1 MATTTEVEI
10 KLTVDGSQPEK
21 SVGSIKSQ
29 LKQANAE
36 LLEMREKFGDTS
48 DEAVAAA
55 KKVGKLKDS
64 IGDAK
69 AMADAFSPDQKF
81 KAFGQ
86 ALQGVA
92 GGFAAVQGA
101 MGLMGSESKDVE
113 KVLLKVNSAMAL
125 SQGIDSVLSSA
136 DAFQTLGKKV
146 MAFNVVQ
153 KVVTGAQWLWNA
165 AMSANPIGALVAV
178 IAALIAG
185 VVALTSYF
193 MSNAKAS
200 RENAK
205 AVKDSAKALEQLE
218 KSTARASA
226 EFDKAQAQQLAL
238 AKAQGKSVEAIRELE
253 LKLADEKIAFEKS
266 SLAVAEN
273 TLKVEKNRLEKLKSA
288 DADED
293 VIKQQE
299 ENVKKATDLYNTE
312 SADYT
317 KSLDDKKAVQD
328 RHIVEVAQAE
338 TNANKESSD
347 KAKQDAEEKKKIQE
361 EANKKRKD
369 LTNQFKADLKALEDS
384 NYLNA
389 ITDDNKRAIEKLRI
403 DYENEQ
409 KAIKQ
414 KGFLKSEETR
424 LLKEID
430 KKYQLDLA
438 DLKAEQKKKEDE
450 DEKARIK
457 KAEEDAKAK
466 LEKEIA
472 FEEETFKILNDLRIS
487 KIKDEG
493 DKAREIESLKY
504 QAEIDASIEAL
515 NNKEIT
521 QAEYDA
527 RAEALKIQH
536 ESRITDI
543 EKSES
548 DKKIAIAKAEKEA
561 KEKIYSDIASA
572 LGTLSDVV
580 GKETEAG
587 KAFAIAQLV
596 ITQAQ
601 SVAKQ
606 VSSMKTAIM
615 GALATPQAIA
625 TGGVAAI
632 PTIAY
637 TTLVGGASI
646 AASIKAVVNG
656 IKQIKSAGGKGGG
669 GGSVS
674 APMGTGGSVTAPP
687 PPLTPQVNTQ
697 MINEGQIN
705 QLASATARAYVVE
718 SDVSGNQER
727 IQRLN
732 RAARIN

>member
-1 MATTTEVEI
+1 MATTTEVGI
-10 KLTVDGSQPEK
+10 KITVDGSEATK

-29 LKQANAE
+29 LKEATAE
-36 LLEMREKFGDTS
+36 LIAMREKFGDTS
-48 DEAVAAA
+48 DEAVKAA

-64 IGDAK
+64 ISDAK

-113 KVLLKVNSAMAL
+113 KMLLKVNSAMAL
-125 SQGIDSVLSSA
+125 SQGIDSVLQSA
-136 DAFQTLGKKV
+136 DAFGTLGKKLMSFSIVQKAVTIAQQIFNFV
-146 MAFNVVQ
+146 MA
-153 KVVTGAQWLWNA
+153 
-165 AMSANPIGALVAV
+165 ANPIGAVVVA
-178 IAALIAG
+178 ITALIAG
-185 VVALTSYF
+185 IVALTSYF

-218 KSTARASA
+218 KTTAKASA

-288 DADED
+288 DADDE

-312 SADYT
+312 SADYS
-317 KSLDDKKAVQD
+317 KSLDDKKAIQD
-328 RHIVEVAQAE
+328 KHIVEIAQAE
-338 TNANKESSD
+338 TNANKESSQ
-347 KAKQDAEEKKKIQE
+347 KATQDAEEKRKIQE
-361 EANKKRKD
+361 EAIKKRKD
-369 LTNQFKADLKALEDS
+369 LTKQFGEDLKALEDA

-389 ITDDNKRAIEKLRI
+389 IADDNVRALEKLRI

-409 KAIKQ
+409 KSIKQ
-414 KGFLKSEETR
+414 KGFLKSEETK
-424 LLKEID
+424 LLAEID

-450 DEKARIK
+450 DEKVK
-457 KAEEDAKAK
+457 KQKAIDDAKAK

-472 FEEETFKILNDLRIS
+472 FEEETFKIKNDLRIAN
-487 KIKDEG
+487 IKDEG

-504 QAEIDASIEAL
+504 QAEIDASLEAL

-521 QAEYDA
+521 EAEYNA
-527 RAEALKIQH
+527 RREALKQQH

-543 EKSES
+543 EKSEA

-561 KEKIYSDIASA
+561 KEKIYNDIANA
-572 LGTLSDVV
+572 LGTLSDVI

-596 ITQAQ
+596 MTQAQ
-601 SVAKQ
+601 AVAKQ
-606 VSSMKTAIM
+606 VASMKTAIM
-615 GALATPQAIA
+615 GALATPQAVA
-625 TGGVAAI
+625 TGGLSAV

-656 IKQIKSAGGKGGG
+656 IKQIKSAGKGGG
-669 GGSVS
+669 GSSVS
-674 APMGTGGSVTAPP
+674 APMSTGGSVTAPP

-697 MINEGQIN
+697 MINGAQIN

-727 IQRLN
+727 INRLN
-732 RAARIN
+732 RASRIN

>member
-1 MATTTEVEI
+1 MATTTEVGI
-10 KLTVDGSQPEK
+10 KITVDGSEATK

-29 LKQANAE
+29 LKEATAE
-36 LLEMREKFGDTS
+36 LIAMREKFGDTS
-48 DEAVAAA
+48 DEAVKAA
-55 KKVGKLKDS
+55 KKVAGLKDS

-69 AMADAFSPDQKF
+69 AMADAFNPDAKF
-81 KAFGQ
+81 KAFGS

-101 MGLMGSESKDVE
+101 MGLMGSESEDVE
-113 KVLLKVNSAMAL
+113 KMLLKVNSAMAL
-125 SQGIDSVLSSA
+125 SQGVNSVLEAKDS
-136 DAFQTLGKKV
+136 FKNLGAVLKSFSIVQKAVTIAQQIFNFV
-146 MAFNVVQ
+146 MA
-153 KVVTGAQWLWNA
+153 
-165 AMSANPIGALVAV
+165 ANPIGALVTA
-178 IAALIAG
+178 IALLIAG

-218 KSTARASA
+218 KATAKASV
-226 EFDKAQAQQLAL
+226 EFDKAQSQQLAL

-288 DADED
+288 DADDE

-312 SADYT
+312 SADYS
-317 KSLDDKKAVQD
+317 KSLDDKKAIQD
-328 RHIVEVAQAE
+328 KHIVEIAQAE
-338 TNANKESSD
+338 TNANKESSQ
-347 KAKQDAEEKKKIQE
+347 KATQDAEEKRKIQE
-361 EANKKRKD
+361 EAIKKRKD
-369 LTNQFKADLKALEDS
+369 LTKQFGEDLKALEDA

-389 ITDDNKRAIEKLRI
+389 IADDNVRALEKLRI

-409 KAIKQ
+409 KSIKQ
-414 KGFLKSEETR
+414 KGFLKSEETK
-424 LLKEID
+424 LLAEID

-450 DEKARIK
+450 DEKVK
-457 KAEEDAKAK
+457 KQKAIDDAKAK

-472 FEEETFKILNDLRIS
+472 FEEETFKIKNDLRIAN
-487 KIKDEG
+487 IKDEG

-504 QAEIDASIEAL
+504 QAEIDASLEAL

-521 QAEYDA
+521 EAEYNA
-527 RAEALKIQH
+527 RREALKQQH

-543 EKSES
+543 EKSEA

-561 KEKIYSDIASA
+561 KEKIYNDIANA
-572 LGTLSDVV
+572 LGTLSDVI

-596 ITQAQ
+596 MTQAQ
-601 SVAKQ
+601 AVAKQ
-606 VSSMKTAIM
+606 VASMKTAIM
-615 GALATPQAIA
+615 GALATPQAVA
-625 TGGVAAI
+625 TGGLSAV

-656 IKQIKSAGGKGGG
+656 IKQIKSAGKGGG
-669 GGSVS
+669 GSSVS
-674 APMGTGGSVTAPP
+674 APMSTGGSVTAPP

-697 MINEGQIN
+697 MINGAQIN

-732 RAARIN
+732 RASRIN

>member
-1 MATTTEVEI
+1 MATTTEVGI
-10 KLTVDGSQPEK
+10 KITVDGSEATK

-29 LKQANAE
+29 LKEATAE
-36 LLEMREKFGDTS
+36 LIAMREKFGDTS
-48 DEAVAAA
+48 DEAVKAA

-64 IGDAK
+64 ISDAK

-113 KVLLKVNSAMAL
+113 KMLLKVNSAMAL
-125 SQGIDSVLSSA
+125 SQGIDSVLQSA
-136 DAFQTLGKKV
+136 DAFGTLGKKLMSFSIVQKAVTIAQQIFNFV
-146 MAFNVVQ
+146 MA
-153 KVVTGAQWLWNA
+153 
-165 AMSANPIGALVAV
+165 ANPIGAVVVA
-178 IAALIAG
+178 ITALIAG
-185 VVALTSYF
+185 IVALTSYF

-218 KSTARASA
+218 KTTAKASA

-288 DADED
+288 DADDE

-312 SADYT
+312 SADYS
-317 KSLDDKKAVQD
+317 KSLDDKKAIQD
-328 RHIVEVAQAE
+328 KHIVEIAQAE
-338 TNANKESSD
+338 TNANKESSQ
-347 KAKQDAEEKKKIQE
+347 KATQDAEEKRKIQE
-361 EANKKRKD
+361 EAIKKRKD
-369 LTNQFKADLKALEDS
+369 LTKQFGEDLKALEDA

-389 ITDDNKRAIEKLRI
+389 IADDNVRALEKLRI

-409 KAIKQ
+409 KSIKQ
-414 KGFLKSEETR
+414 KGFLKSEETK
-424 LLKEID
+424 LLAEID

-450 DEKARIK
+450 DEKVK
-457 KAEEDAKAK
+457 KQKAIDDAKAK

-472 FEEETFKILNDLRIS
+472 FEEETFKIKNDLRIAN
-487 KIKDEG
+487 IKDEG

-504 QAEIDASIEAL
+504 QAEIDASLEAL

-521 QAEYDA
+521 EAEYNA
-527 RAEALKIQH
+527 RREALKQQH

-543 EKSES
+543 EKSEA

-561 KEKIYSDIASA
+561 KEKIYNDIANA
-572 LGTLSDVV
+572 LGTLSDVI

-596 ITQAQ
+596 MTQAQ
-601 SVAKQ
+601 AVAKQ
-606 VSSMKTAIM
+606 VASMKTAIM
-615 GALATPQAIA
+615 GALATPQAVA
-625 TGGVAAI
+625 TGGLSAV

-656 IKQIKSAGGKGGG
+656 IKQIKSAGKGGG
-669 GGSVS
+669 GSSVS
-674 APMGTGGSVTAPP
+674 APMSTGGSVTAPP

-697 MINEGQIN
+697 MINGAQIN

-732 RAARIN
+732 RASRIN

>member
-1 MATTTEVEI
+1 MATTTEVGI
-10 KLTVDGSQPEK
+10 KITVDGSEATK

-29 LKQANAE
+29 LKEATAE
-36 LLEMREKFGDTS
+36 LIAMREKFGDTS
-48 DEAVAAA
+48 DEAVKAA

-64 IGDAK
+64 ISDAK

-113 KVLLKVNSAMAL
+113 KMLLKVNSAMAL
-125 SQGIDSVLSSA
+125 SQGIDSVLQSA
-136 DAFQTLGKKV
+136 DAFGTLGKKLMSFSIVQKAVTIAQQIFNFV
-146 MAFNVVQ
+146 MA
-153 KVVTGAQWLWNA
+153 
-165 AMSANPIGALVAV
+165 ANPIGAVVVA
-178 IAALIAG
+178 ITALIAG
-185 VVALTSYF
+185 IVALTSYF

-218 KSTARASA
+218 KTTAKASA

-288 DADED
+288 DADDE

-312 SADYT
+312 SADYS
-317 KSLDDKKAVQD
+317 KSLDDKKAIQD
-328 RHIVEVAQAE
+328 RHIVEIAQAE
-338 TNANKESSD
+338 TNANKESSQ
-347 KAKQDAEEKKKIQE
+347 KATQDAEEKRKIQE
-361 EANKKRKD
+361 EAIKKRKD
-369 LTNQFKADLKALEDS
+369 LTKQFGEDLKALEDA

-389 ITDDNKRAIEKLRI
+389 IADDNVRALEKLRI

-409 KAIKQ
+409 KSIKQ
-414 KGFLKSEETR
+414 KGFLKSEETK
-424 LLKEID
+424 LLAEID

-450 DEKARIK
+450 DEKVK
-457 KAEEDAKAK
+457 KQKAIDDAKAK

-472 FEEETFKILNDLRIS
+472 FEEETFKIKNDLRIAN
-487 KIKDEG
+487 IKDEG

-504 QAEIDASIEAL
+504 QAEIDASLEAL

-521 QAEYDA
+521 EAEYNA
-527 RAEALKIQH
+527 RREALKQQH

-543 EKSES
+543 EKSEA

-561 KEKIYSDIASA
+561 KEKIYNDIANA
-572 LGTLSDVV
+572 LGTLSDVI

-596 ITQAQ
+596 MTQAQ
-601 SVAKQ
+601 AVAKQ
-606 VSSMKTAIM
+606 VASMKTAIM
-615 GALATPQAIA
+615 GALATPQAVA
-625 TGGVAAI
+625 TGGLSAV

-656 IKQIKSAGGKGGG
+656 IKQIKSAGKGGG
-669 GGSVS
+669 GSSVS
-674 APMGTGGSVTAPP
+674 APMSTGGSVTAPP

-697 MINEGQIN
+697 MINGAQIN

-732 RAARIN
+732 RASRIN